1 MWWVLCMLKSLPL
14 SLQPAFTSYPPL
26 FHMYLI
32 PSSVLPHVD
41 PVATK
46 LGPERFRVDK
56 NGKFSSR
63 GSNDKMYL
71 LRPETVESYFYLW
84 RITHDPKYREW
95 GWDMVQVWDLSCEVF
110 AFLSVLFG
118 NKSLLEFMRCK
129 YYNKSFKN

>member
-1 MWWVLCMLKSLPL
+1 MYYLGLRVRDNCCDEFSACSSPYHSVYNLHLPHTLLCSIC
-14 SLQPAFTSYPPL
+14 TSYPPL

-95 GWDMVQVWDLSCEVF
+95 GWDMVQV
-110 AFLSVLFG
+110 
-118 NKSLLEFMRCK
+118 
-129 YYNKSFKN
+129 